1 MIHYDLR
8 CSADHAFDG
17 WFRDS
22 ASYETQAKRGLL
34 ECPVCGTPS
43 VERALMTPS
52 VPKKGKRAIALTA
65 QAEAPTAAPMAVAG
79 ERIPDH
85 VRAVLQRLRSE
96 VEKNCDY
103 VGPGFA
109 DEARKIHS
117 GESDRRAIYG
127 EASAEEAQALHDD
140 GIEVGQIPWVPRAD
154 G

>member
-65 QAEAPTAAPMAVAG
+65 SAEAPTAAPMAVAG

-127 EASAEEAQALHDD
+127 EASAEEAQALQDD